1 MKRICM
7 LLSMV
12 MLLTSIIATPHATVF
27 ADETI
32 ARADFFDTD
41 ANLGLYNQTQTSAS
55 VSNSNDAERGNVFF
69 VDTAKSTKSS
79 MGIGKYISK
88 NGINTGKV
96 ILGADVKMDTDVA
109 PRFEL
114 RFTTK
119 ADAGAERAHM
129 LAWIGVSKK
138 AVLTRGDGGEAGV
151 GSQ

>member
-69 VDTAKSTKSS
+69 VDTAKSSASS
-79 MGIGKYISK
+79 MGIGKSISK

-96 ILGADVKMDTDVA
+96 IL
-109 PRFEL
+109 
-114 RFTTK
+114 
-119 ADAGAERAHM
+119 
-129 LAWIGVSKK
+129 
-138 AVLTRGDGGEAGV
+138 DGY
-151 GSQ
+151 